1 MSKESRDYLEMAFHS
16 IRCFS
21 DDGRLD
27 AVELGKILA
36 IAERDGVVDENELR
50 VLGNIVA
57 RVQPH
62 EIDAA
67 MQAQLV
73 AIAGKYGLQVP
84 DATSA

>member
-16 IRCFS
+16 IQCFS

-27 AVELGKILA
+27 AAELEKILA
-36 IAERDGVVDENELR
+36 IAERDGVTDSNELR
-50 VLGNIVA
+50 VLGNIIA
-57 RVQPH
+57 RIQPD

-67 MQAQLV
+67 MQAQL
-73 AIAGKYGLQVP
+73 AKIAGKYGLRVP

>member
-27 AVELGKILA
+27 AAELDRILV
-36 IAERDGVVDENELR
+36 IAERDGVTDDNELR
-50 VLGNIVA
+50 VLDGIVA
-57 RVQPH
+57 RIRPD

-67 MQAQLV
+67 MRTRLDDIARRFGIQAP
-73 AIAGKYGLQVP
+73 AA
-84 DATSA
+84 ASA

>member
-1 MSKESRDYLEMAFHS
+1 MNKENRDFLEMAFRS

-27 AVELGKILA
+27 AAELGKILA
-36 IAERDGVVDENELR
+36 IAEQDGEVDANELR

-57 RVQPH
+57 RIQPH

-67 MQAQLV
+67 MQAQL
-73 AIAGKYGLQVP
+73 AGITRKFGIQGP
-84 DATSA
+84 DATKA

>member
-1 MSKESRDYLEMAFHS
+1 MSKESRDFLEMAFHS

-27 AVELGKILA
+27 AAELEKILA
-36 IAERDGVVDENELR
+36 IAERDGVTDSNELR

-57 RVQPH
+57 RIRPH

-67 MQAQLV
+67 MQVKLAE
-73 AIAGKYGLQVP
+73 IAGKYGLRVP